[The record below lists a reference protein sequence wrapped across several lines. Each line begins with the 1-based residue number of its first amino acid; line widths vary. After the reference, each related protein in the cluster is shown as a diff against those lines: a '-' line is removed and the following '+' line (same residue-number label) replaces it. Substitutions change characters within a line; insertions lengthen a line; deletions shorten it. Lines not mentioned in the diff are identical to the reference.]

1 MVSQVYPSEF
11 QLNKTNISDTDA
23 SFSVLHLSFSN
34 DIVSTKIYNKRDD
47 FDFEIVSLSFLD
59 ADVPR
64 EFILINSSDLREHLA
79 MLQISP
85 LAINFKVRNF
95 LNKDIARPLGLHYNL
110 FVSPSVH
117 PLAVSE
123 NANNS

>member
-1 MVSQVYPSEF
+1 M
-11 QLNKTNISDTDA
+11 
-23 SFSVLHLSFSN
+23 SFSN
-34 DIVSTKIYNKRDD
+34 NIVFTKIYDIRDD
-47 FDFEIVSLSFLD
+47 FDFEIVSFSFSD
-59 ADVPR
+59 GDVPR

-85 LAINFKVRNF
+85 LAINFEVRNF
-95 LNKDIARPLGLHYNL
+95 LNKVIARPSGLHYNL

-117 PLAVSE
+117 LLAVSE